1 MSGSLSLQNQLLSTE
16 QIKCS
21 PSNKHGISN
30 EIEDEILLF
39 GTQLIQSA
47 GVLLEL

>member
-30 EIEDEILLF
+30 GNIFYLF
-39 GTQLIQSA
+39 IYFIFNY
-47 GVLLEL
+47 